1 MRTDWQICNFQAR
14 ESVWRTEN
22 WELEPS
28 LYLPTEWYAK
38 VILLDMFITWRQQWC
53 ARIWKTRATGFPLHQ
68 FPTTDGLRR
77 GDGTECGGNRS
88 ACGRAHAWHLLP
100 ATMKTSCFQDPRA
113 SHQPAHSYQKNEWMH
128 TDIRWRK
135 EIRRTCEH
143 SLWACVWSPV
153 LLLSQI
159 DTRVS
164 TRAYRY
170 EHKRPRTLISSI
182 FAVWKVVPGILYLV
196 VIAWPR
202 NGVGVII
209 PQVCVLVFANQ
220 YRLLCWSGL
229 YDGALGHRTSFGL
242 CSTPPRTENL
252 RKSAYALVC
261 SFPGSCLFFRFFP
274 LFRFRVLDFD
284 FRFSTSNCFIM
295 SYTDEQQLKM
305 SVRRIFRHM
314 QIIAN
319 YQLHFLF
326 VDVCIVVKFKFVR
339 GSILNM
345 SPHFSRDY

>member
-135 EIRRTCEH
+135 EIRRACEH

-153 LLLSQI
+153 LLLNQI

-229 YDGALGHRTSFGL
+229 YDGALGHRPHIFWPL
-242 CSTPPRTENL
+242 FNTPSHW
-252 RKSAYALVC
+252 KSAKICVC
-261 SFPGSCLFFRFFP
+261 SCVLLSWFLLVFSFFP
-274 LFRFRVLDFD
+274 SLPFSCFRFRFPFFDVELFHHVLYWW
-284 FRFSTSNCFIM
+284 TAVEN
-295 SYTDEQQLKM
+295 
-305 SVRRIFRHM
+305 VRQKNF
-314 QIIAN
+314 
-319 YQLHFLF
+319 
-326 VDVCIVVKFKFVR
+326 
-339 GSILNM
+339 
-345 SPHFSRDY
+345 SPHANNCKLSVTFSICGRLHSS